1 MDQIERERYQV
12 TQAII
17 RSESNWQIVLR
28 AYLLQVIIHSTII
41 VSIILLSSTYVLPLL
56 NDSKFAHVIACFAN
70 FGVISPFFYALS
82 FAQVAIDQVNELLKQ
97 RKYRGP
103 IL

>member
-1 MDQIERERYQV
+1 MDQKDRKIQCQL
-12 TQAII
+12 TQAI

-28 AYLLQVIIHSTII
+28 AYLLQVIIHSTI

-56 NDSKFAHVIACFAN
+56 NDSKFAHVIAALLTECYKSVFL
-70 FGVISPFFYALS
+70 YALLR
-82 FAQVAIDQVNELLKQ
+82 VAIDQVNELLKQ